1 MNKRTY
7 RISKYFALI
16 FLLLLTGCTARTA
29 QTPALTEVPTLQAA
43 CETWIRTTT
52 SGDAAYFNYIMANV
66 TPTRTESADRMD
78 VDVLYRTPA
87 PDSLR
92 GSALTDECHVANV
105 LDAYLPAEA
114 RALGD
119 VVVVAESP
127 DGRTTARFLC
137 SRAEGV
143 ILAVEITAAKG
154 ADAK

>member
-29 QTPALTEVPTLQAA
+29 QTP
-43 CETWIRTTT
+43 
-52 SGDAAYFNYIMANV
+52 
-66 TPTRTESADRMD
+66 
-78 VDVLYRTPA
+78 
-87 PDSLR
+87 
-92 GSALTDECHVANV
+92 ALTDECHVANV